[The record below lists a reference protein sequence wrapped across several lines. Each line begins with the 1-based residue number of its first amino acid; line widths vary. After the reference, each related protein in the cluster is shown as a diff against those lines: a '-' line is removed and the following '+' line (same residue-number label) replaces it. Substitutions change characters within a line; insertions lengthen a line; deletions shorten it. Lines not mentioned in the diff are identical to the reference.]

1 MKILHIVYQSLPNIS
16 GSSIRTRDLVMSQKE
31 IGLNPIIVSSP
42 FQNGEST
49 SNPELINKVA
59 HYRTYNNKPIQL
71 VTESKSSLITRIN
84 KFSSIFSFYRK
95 VNSIVKE
102 ENPNILH
109 AHATFFCGIV
119 AILLGRKH
127 KIPIVYEVRSL
138 WEEREKKNAKSIIA
152 KIQPILITAL
162 ETFVMRHSNLVIA
175 INQNL
180 KNNLQKRGKV
190 TVKIV
195 PNAVNT
201 NLINTDKNPKRNKQI
216 SFGYIGSVSSI
227 EGLNL
232 VAKVWSEL
240 EKKGYENHFHVFGN
254 GNYTNALQKLV
265 ISLELKQFHLHGTVK
280 PSEVSKAFEMID
292 VVVNPRLKS
301 KISDTVTPLKPL
313 EAMAYSKLV
322 IASDVGGMKELIEHD
337 KTGLLFESGGV
348 NKLEECISK
357 VIKSGIPEH
366 IVTQAKY
373 YTLKNKSWLS
383 NAQKYKTYYE
393 GLIIR

>member
-1 MKILHIVYQSLPNIS
+1 
-16 GSSIRTRDLVMSQKE
+16 MSQKE

-42 FQNGEST
+42 FQNGECA
-49 SNPELINKVA
+49 SNPELINKIA
-59 HYRTYNNKPIQL
+59 HYRTYNNKPKHL

-102 ENPNILH
+102 EKPNILH

-265 ISLELKQFHLHGTVK
+265 ISLELNKFHLHGTVK